1 MLERKPAAAQY
12 LDYML
17 AAASEYIGRSLAP
30 ELEKRGVPL
39 ECWRVLNLLAT
50 GDGWAM
56 GELANAGLLS
66 LPTATRVIDRMVSD
80 ALVYRAPD
88 PEDRR
93 RVLIFVSDKGLR
105 VWADVKKSV
114 DRYQKAIVHQYGDAW
129 IRELLN
135 KLSTLI
141 DKQNE
146 GYKAKTPV

>member
-1 MLERKPAAAQY
+1 
-12 LDYML
+12 
-17 AAASEYIGRSLAP
+17 
-30 ELEKRGVPL
+30 
-39 ECWRVLNLLAT
+39 
-50 GDGWAM
+50 
-56 GELANAGLLS
+56 
-66 LPTATRVIDRMVSD
+66 
-80 ALVYRAPD
+80 
-88 PEDRR
+88 
-93 RVLIFVSDKGLR
+93 LR